1 MTAEE
6 FNTFHRETCHTM
18 VEFFNDHNV
27 QASNGQVAKITAIYL
42 KTSVIIRD
50 SGEWPLARIVHPPI
64 DNIFLSRMNKVYP
77 KLIEPKIIWTQLDES
92 EYFQL
97 IKRLRQ
103 LNFEHFWEIEK
114 FWTPVQPWPNLTTII
129 Q

>member
-1 MTAEE
+1 MSAIEATWLRDFIESHHEEMTAEE

-64 DNIFLSRMNKVYP
+64 IY
-77 KLIEPKIIWTQLDES
+77 
-92 EYFQL
+92 
-97 IKRLRQ
+97 
-103 LNFEHFWEIEK
+103 
-114 FWTPVQPWPNLTTII
+114 TILPLCKE
-129 Q
+129 